1 MSLFGGI
8 GKMLGG
14 GNLLGSLFDKI
25 GMPWLGKVVNIALDI
40 YTGNIAGLVGDVANL
55 ASQFKGLGFLDKV
68 AQFAPLGG
76 FATGGGF
83 GSSSFGSSCFGTSSN
98 RLDDL
103 SSLSHSKFG
112 GSGKISK
119 SFQLGHETMR
129 NSNIVQSSRQA
140 TLLNTRQA

>member
-25 GMPWLGKVVNIALDI
+25 GMPWLGKIVNVALDI
-40 YTGNIAGLVGDVANL
+40 YTGNMMALVGDVANL

-83 GSSSFGSSCFGTSSN
+83 GSSSFGSSCFGMSSN
-98 RLDDL
+98 RLDSL
-103 SSLSHSKFG
+103 SSTLSTSNNSLPKFTN
-112 GSGKISK
+112 SLNI
-119 SFQLGHETMR
+119 FRETARTSEMY
-129 NSNIVQSSRQA
+129 NA
-140 TLLNTRQA
+140 TRDAHRFGAMAS

>member
-1 MSLFGGI
+1 MSLLGGL

-25 GMPWLGKVVNIALDI
+25 GMPWLGKIVNIALDI
-40 YTGNIAGLVGDVANL
+40 YTGNMAALVGDVANL

-83 GSSSFGSSCFGTSSN
+83 GSSSFGGDCFGTSSS
-98 RLDDL
+98 RYQDL
-103 SSLSHSKFG
+103 SSVSNSKFG

-119 SFQLGHETMR
+119 SIQLGHETSR
-129 NSNIVQSSRQA
+129 NGNVVQSNRHSTMYGARPV
-140 TLLNTRQA
+140 